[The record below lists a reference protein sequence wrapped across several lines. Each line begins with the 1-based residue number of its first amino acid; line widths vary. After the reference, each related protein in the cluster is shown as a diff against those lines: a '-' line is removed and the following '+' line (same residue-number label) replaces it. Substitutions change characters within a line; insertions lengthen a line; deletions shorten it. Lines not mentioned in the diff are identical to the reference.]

1 MSAAQ
6 PAQRLE
12 FDAAAVRGDFP
23 ILQQAVNGRQ
33 LVYLDNAATSQKPS
47 AVIDAVDDY
56 YRSCNANVHR
66 AAHALSGRATEAFEA
81 ARRTLA
87 DFINS
92 PAAEEV
98 IWVRGTTEGINL
110 VAASWGRANI
120 GSGDKIIGTQLEH
133 HANIVP
139 WQLLAQE
146 KGAELL
152 VVPIT
157 ASGELDLQVL
167 QTLLDKRVKLVA
179 VGHASN
185 ALGTLNPVADIVA
198 MAHAVGAKVL
208 VDGAQAAPHWPVDVQ
223 ALGCDFYAFSAH
235 KMFGPTG
242 IGVLWG
248 RRELLDAMPP
258 YQSGGEMIERVS
270 FSGTTFN
277 ALPYKFEAGTP
288 NIAGAIGMAAAVKYL
303 QSLDRAAALEH
314 ESALLEY
321 TLQQAAALGAIER
334 IGAPA
339 QAASIFSF
347 NIAGAHPADVGTL
360 LDQQGVAVRAGH
372 HCAQPLM
379 EYLHIP
385 GTVRASFSIYN
396 TFEEVDLLFA
406 ALEKVKGLLL

>member
-120 GSGDKIIGTQLEH
+120 GSGDKIIVTQLEH

-139 WQLLAQE
+139 WQLLAQQQ
-146 KGAELL
+146 GAELL

>member
-120 GSGDKIIGTQLEH
+120 GSGDKIIVTQLEH

-139 WQLLAQE
+139 WQLLAQQQ
-146 KGAELL
+146 GAELL

-277 ALPYKFEAGTP
+277 TLPYKFEAGTP
-288 NIAGAIGMAAAVKYL
+288 NIAGAIGMAAAVRYL